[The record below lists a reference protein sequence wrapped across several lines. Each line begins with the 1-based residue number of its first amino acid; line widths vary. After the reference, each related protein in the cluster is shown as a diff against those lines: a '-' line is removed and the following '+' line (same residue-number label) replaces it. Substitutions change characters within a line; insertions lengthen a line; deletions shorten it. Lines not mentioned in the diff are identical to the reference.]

1 MTKSSTKLDT
11 AVPSSQKCEN
21 IILRLR
27 NLLESSIVLD
37 LHYTIMQI
45 IGKYSAVACFLILL
59 CNLPLSAQVLD
70 YNYIF
75 QSTDTWTELTG
86 DQVVFSGAFDDDV
99 SAAITTLPVTMGV
112 EPHTSLYIS
121 TNGFMTL
128 SVAAAPN
135 NYDPLSQ
142 GISVPVIAPF
152 ATNLEGIDATS
163 KVSYTIDFQGIRVQW
178 KNVRRVGYVGE
189 SFSFQARITNQAYNG
204 FLGSISF
211 IYGPFQGVAV
221 PSTSV
226 HVGIRVGTG
235 DTAGT
240 FATRSV
246 DPGSPWLPDT
256 FGTSSTS
263 TCAFP
268 STNTADGFPAE
279 GMKHEWFLFTSYQ
292 GATNP
297 DVSPLC
303 NGTGNVVI
311 FSNYDGGTLN
321 INVDQDIPNLKIGI
335 CTYEPVEVN
344 ISGPFAGN
352 VAEVLYAG
360 FNATGNN
367 NCGLGIPTTSI
378 SGVAPSITQILTTP
392 PVGYEPLHGNG
403 AGGWGG
409 PFNGPGLMVGVGGQ
423 CDTLYPAGGGNTP
436 DEVVYYFLTAFDDD
450 LLFHYTQYNCWLSE
464 VYDISD
470 GGNCCVN
477 PLTPAWTIEIPNDT
491 AVCYNGTLS
500 LQLLGNQNGQGP
512 FTYEWTYNSVPVC
525 TEASCTLPVIEDG
538 EACITVTNVYGQQL
552 SDCFDVSV
560 DAPIFIALSA
570 MDTALCMP
578 AQFTL
583 TNETAPGTFATQ
595 QWTINGSPLA
605 NQSTV
610 TFTPTQPGVFD
621 IALEVSTAIGC
632 SYDTLLTDY
641 LVAYPQP
648 QANYTS
654 DPLILE
660 ADNTDVTL
668 VDLSEGS
675 IASWEWTISL
685 PSEELASMEQNPAF
699 SLPLGVGGSYPM
711 QLQVISPEGC
721 SDIITGTLTV
731 NELFNLF
738 IPTSFTPN
746 GDGVNDVFEVKGS
759 AIDASNFQI
768 SIFNRW
774 GETVYSGKDPNEA
787 WTGGMNGNTYYL
799 PNGLYSYY
807 IATNSLKTGERFEHR
822 GYISI
827 IR

>member
-1 MTKSSTKLDT
+1 
-11 AVPSSQKCEN
+11 
-21 IILRLR
+21 
-27 NLLESSIVLD
+27 
-37 LHYTIMQI
+37 MQI
-45 IGKYSAVACFLILL
+45 TGKYSIVACFLILL

-99 SAAITTLPVTMGV
+99 SAAVTTLPVTMGV

-142 GISVPVIAPF
+142 GISAPVIAPF

-189 SFSFQARITNQAYNG
+189 SFSFQARIINTAYTG
-204 FLGSISF
+204 FGFGSISF

-246 DPGSPWLPDT
+246 DPGAAWLPDT
-256 FGTSSTS
+256 FGTSSTT

-268 STNTADGFPAE
+268 SSNTPDGYPSE
-279 GMKHEWFLFTSYQ
+279 GMKHEWFLNPGYQ

-360 FNATGNN
+360 FNSAAGSN
-367 NCGLGIPTTSI
+367 NCGLGITTTSI
-378 SGVAPSITQILTTP
+378 SGVAPSITQILTAP

-403 AGGWGG
+403 SGGWGG
-409 PFNGPGLMVGVGGQ
+409 LFGGQGIMSGVSGQ
-423 CDTLYPAGGGNTP
+423 CDTLYVAGGGNTP

-491 AVCYNGTLS
+491 AVCYNGALS
-500 LQLLGNQNGQGP
+500 LQLLENQNGEGP
-512 FTYEWTYNSVPVC
+512 FTFEWTYNSVPVC
-525 TEASCTLPVIEDG
+525 AEASCTVPVIEDG

-570 MDTALCMP
+570 SDTALCMP

-632 SYDTLLTDY
+632 AYDTLLTDY

-738 IPTSFTPN
+738 IPNSFTPN

-774 GETVYSGKDPNEA
+774 GETVYSGNDPNEA

-807 IATNSLKTGERFEHR
+807 IATNSLKTGERYEYR
-822 GYISI
+822 GTISI

>member
-1 MTKSSTKLDT
+1 MKLT
-11 AVPSSQKCEN
+11 RSVFITLCLLQCIGSQMYGQ
-21 IILRLR
+21 L
-27 NLLESSIVLD
+27 
-37 LHYTIMQI
+37 
-45 IGKYSAVACFLILL
+45 
-59 CNLPLSAQVLD
+59 LD

-75 QSTDTWTELTG
+75 QSTDTWTELAG
-86 DQVVFSGAFDDDV
+86 DQVVFSGAFDDEV
-99 SAAITTLPVTMGV
+99 STAITTLPVTMGV
-112 EPHTSLYIS
+112 EAHTSLFVS
-121 TNGFMTL
+121 ANGFLTL
-128 SVAAAPN
+128 STAPSTT

-142 GISVPVIAPF
+142 GISAPVIAPF

-163 KVSYTIDFQGIRVQW
+163 KVSYTIDFQGIYVQW
-178 KNVRRVGYVGE
+178 KNVRRAGYVGE
-189 SFSFQARITNQAYNG
+189 SFSFQARIINTAYTG
-204 FLGSISF
+204 FGFGSISF

-226 HVGIRVGTG
+226 HVGIRVGSG

-246 DPGSPWLPDT
+246 DPGAAWLPDT

-268 STNTADGFPAE
+268 STNTPDGFPAE
-279 GMKHEWFLFTSYQ
+279 GMKHEWFLNTEYQ
-292 GATNP
+292 GPTNP

-303 NGTGNVVI
+303 NGTGKVVI

-335 CTYEPVEVN
+335 CTYEPVEVT

-360 FNATGNN
+360 FNAAGNN
-367 NCGLGIPTTSI
+367 NCGLGIFSTSI
-378 SGVAPSITQILTTP
+378 SGVAPSITQILTAP

-409 PFNGPGLMVGVGGQ
+409 PFGGTGQMVGVSGQ

-450 LLFHYTQYNCWLSE
+450 LLFHYTQYDCWLTE

-491 AVCYNGTLS
+491 AVCYNGALS
-500 LQLLGNQNGQGP
+500 LQLLENQNGEGP
-512 FTYEWTYNSVPVC
+512 FTFEWTYNSVSVC
-525 TEASCTLPVIEDG
+525 TEASCTWPVIEDG

-560 DAPIFIALSA
+560 DEPIFIALSA
-570 MDTALCMP
+570 SDTALCMP
-578 AQFTL
+578 AQFVL
-583 TNETAPGTFATQ
+583 TNETAPGSFTTQ

-610 TFTPTQPGVFD
+610 TFTPNQPGVFD
-621 IALEVSTAIGC
+621 VALEVSTAIGC
-632 SYDTLLTDY
+632 AYDTLLTDY
-641 LVAYPQP
+641 LQAFPQP
-648 QANYTS
+648 EANYTTE
-654 DPLILE
+654 PLILE
-660 ADNTDVTL
+660 ADNTDLTL
-668 VDLSEGS
+668 IDLSEGS
-675 IASWEWTISL
+675 IATWEWTISL
-685 PSEELASMEQNPAF
+685 PSEELASMEQSPEF
-699 SLPLGVGGSYPM
+699 SLPLGVGGSYPL

-721 SDIITGTLTV
+721 SDIITGILTV

-746 GDGVNDVFEVKGS
+746 GDGVNDVFKIESTGLNPDSFRMEV
-759 AIDASNFQI
+759 
-768 SIFNRW
+768 FNRW
-774 GETVYSGKDPNEA
+774 GEKVFSSTDPEQV
-787 WTGGMNGNTYYL
+787 WTGGANGGDHYM
-799 PNGLYSYY
+799 PNGIYYYY
-807 IATNSLKTGERFEHR
+807 ISTSSEKSGERFYYK
-822 GYISI
+822 GYFTIV
-827 IR
+827 R

>member
-1 MTKSSTKLDT
+1 
-11 AVPSSQKCEN
+11 
-21 IILRLR
+21 
-27 NLLESSIVLD
+27 
-37 LHYTIMQI
+37 
-45 IGKYSAVACFLILL
+45 
-59 CNLPLSAQVLD
+59 
-70 YNYIF
+70 
-75 QSTDTWTELTG
+75 
-86 DQVVFSGAFDDDV
+86 
-99 SAAITTLPVTMGV
+99 
-112 EPHTSLYIS
+112 
-121 TNGFMTL
+121 
-128 SVAAAPN
+128 
-135 NYDPLSQ
+135 
-142 GISVPVIAPF
+142 
-152 ATNLEGIDATS
+152 
-163 KVSYTIDFQGIRVQW
+163 
-178 KNVRRVGYVGE
+178 
-189 SFSFQARITNQAYNG
+189 
-204 FLGSISF
+204 
-211 IYGPFQGVAV
+211 VAV

-246 DPGSPWLPDT
+246 DPGAAWLPDT

-268 STNTADGFPAE
+268 STNTPDGFPAE
-279 GMKHEWFLFTSYQ
+279 GMKHEWFLNTGYQ
-292 GATNP
+292 GVTNP

-311 FSNYDGGTLN
+311 YSNYEGGVLN

-335 CTYEPVEVN
+335 CTYDPVEVN

-352 VAEVLYAG
+352 VVEVQYAG
-360 FNATGNN
+360 FNSGQPSTCTPN
-367 NCGLGIPTTSI
+367 LFTTSI
-378 SGVAPSITQILTTP
+378 SGVDPSITQILTAP

-403 AGGWGG
+403 SGGWGG
-409 PFNGPGLMVGVGGQ
+409 PFGGTGQMVGVGGQ

-436 DEVVYYFLTAFDDD
+436 DEVVYYFLTTFDDD
-450 LLFHYTQYNCWLSE
+450 LLFHYTQYDCFATGT
-464 VYDISD
+464 YDISD

-491 AVCYNGTLS
+491 AVCYNGALS
-500 LQLLGNQNGQGP
+500 LQLLENQNGEGP
-512 FTYEWTYNSVPVC
+512 FTFEWTYNSVSVC

-560 DAPIFIALSA
+560 DEPIFIAMSVS
-570 MDTALCMP
+570 DTALCMP
-578 AQFTL
+578 AQFVL
-583 TNETAPGTFATQ
+583 TNETASGTFTTQ
-595 QWTINGSPLA
+595 QWTINGSPLT

-621 IALEVSTAIGC
+621 VALEVSTAIGC
-632 SYDTLLTDY
+632 AYDTLLTDY
-641 LVAYPQP
+641 LQAFPQP
-648 QANYTS
+648 EANYTTE
-654 DPLILE
+654 PLILE

-675 IASWEWTISL
+675 IATWEWTISL
-685 PSEELASMEQNPAF
+685 PSEELASMEQSPEF
-699 SLPLGVGGSYPM
+699 SLPLGVGGSYPL

-721 SDIITGTLTV
+721 SDIITGILTV

-738 IPTSFTPN
+738 IPTTFTPN

-759 AIDASNFQI
+759 AIDPNNFQI
-768 SIFNRW
+768 DIFNRW
-774 GETVYSGKDPNEA
+774 GETVYSGNDPNEA
-787 WTGGMNGNTYYL
+787 WTGGMNENTYYL

-807 IATNSLKTGERFEHR
+807 IATNSLKTGERFEYR

>member
-1 MTKSSTKLDT
+1 M
-11 AVPSSQKCEN
+11 
-21 IILRLR
+21 RF
-27 NLLESSIVLD
+27 
-37 LHYTIMQI
+37 
-45 IGKYSAVACFLILL
+45 IGKVYVVACFLILL
-59 CNLPLSAQVLD
+59 GNLSLSAQVLD

-75 QSTDTWTELTG
+75 QSTDTWTELSG
-86 DQVVFSGAFDDDV
+86 DQVVFSGAFDDEV
-99 SAAITTLPVTMGV
+99 SAAIPTLPVTMGV
-112 EPHTSLYIS
+112 EAHTSLFVS

-128 SVAAAPN
+128 STAPSAN

-142 GISVPVIAPF
+142 GISAPVIAPF

-178 KNVRRVGYVGE
+178 KNVRRAGFVGE
-189 SFSFQARITNQAYNG
+189 SFSFQARIISQVYTG
-204 FLGSISF
+204 FGFGSIQF
-211 IYGPFQGVAV
+211 IYGPFQGVAA

-226 HVGIRVGTG
+226 HVGIRVGSG

-246 DPGSPWLPDT
+246 DPGAAWLPDT

-268 STNTADGFPAE
+268 SSNTPDGFPAE
-279 GMKHEWFLFTSYQ
+279 GMKHEWFLNTGYQ
-292 GATNP
+292 GVTNP

-335 CTYEPVEVN
+335 CTYEPVEVT

-360 FNATGNN
+360 FNSAAGNN

-378 SGVAPSITQILTTP
+378 SGVDPSITQILTAP

-403 AGGWGG
+403 SGGWGG
-409 PFNGPGLMVGVGGQ
+409 PFGGVGQMVGVGGQ

-450 LLFHYTQYNCWLSE
+450 LLFHYTQYDCWLTE

-491 AVCYNGTLS
+491 AVCYNGALS
-500 LQLLGNQNGQGP
+500 LQLLENQNGQGP
-512 FTYEWTYNSVPVC
+512 FTYEWTYNTVPVC
-525 TEASCTLPVIEDG
+525 TDASCTVTATEDG
-538 EACITVTNVYGQQL
+538 QACVTVTNVNGQTL

-560 DAPIFIALSA
+560 DAPIAIALSVS
-570 MDTALCMP
+570 DTALCMP
-578 AQFTL
+578 AQFIL
-583 TNETAPGTFATQ
+583 TNDTDPSTFTSQ
-595 QWTINGSPLA
+595 QWTIDSTPYP
-605 NQSTV
+605 NQSSV
-610 TFTPTQPGVFD
+610 TFIPIQPGVFD
-621 IALEVSTAIGC
+621 IALEVSTANGC
-632 SYDTLLTDY
+632 TYDTLLTEY
-641 LVAYPQP
+641 LEAFPQL
-648 QANYTS
+648 QANYTT

-668 VDLSEGS
+668 IDLSEGD
-675 IASWEWTISL
+675 IETWEWTISL
-685 PSEELASMEQNPAF
+685 PTQEIASMDQSPEF
-699 SLPLGVGGSYPM
+699 SLPLGVGGSYPV
-711 QLQVISPEGC
+711 QLAVTSSNGC
-721 SDIITGTLTV
+721 SDFSNGVITV

-738 IPTSFTPN
+738 VPSAFTPN
-746 GDGVNDVFEVKGS
+746 GDGINDVFQLQGTG
-759 AIDASNFQI
+759 IDVNNFQFD
-768 SIFNRW
+768 IFNRW
-774 GETVYSGKDPNEA
+774 GERVFSSTDPSQA
-787 WTGGMNGNTYYL
+787 WTGGASGGDYYI
-799 PNGLYSYY
+799 PNGVYNYY
-807 IATNSLKTGERFEHR
+807 IATNSLKTGERYEYK
-822 GYISI
+822 GTISV

>member
-1 MTKSSTKLDT
+1 M
-11 AVPSSQKCEN
+11 
-21 IILRLR
+21 RF
-27 NLLESSIVLD
+27 
-37 LHYTIMQI
+37 
-45 IGKYSAVACFLILL
+45 IGKVYVVACFLILL
-59 CNLPLSAQVLD
+59 GNLSLSAQVLD

-86 DQVVFSGAFDDDV
+86 DQVVFSGAFDDEV

-112 EPHTSLYIS
+112 EAHTSLFVS

-128 SVAAAPN
+128 STAPSAN

-142 GISVPVIAPF
+142 GISAPVIAPF

-163 KVSYTIDFQGIRVQW
+163 KVSYTIDFQGIYVQW
-178 KNVRRVGYVGE
+178 KNVRRAGYVGE
-189 SFSFQARITNQAYNG
+189 SFSFKARIINTAYTG
-204 FLGSISF
+204 FGFGSISF

-226 HVGIRVGTG
+226 HVGIRVGSG

-246 DPGSPWLPDT
+246 DPGAAWLPDT

-268 STNTADGFPAE
+268 SSNTPDGFPSE
-279 GMKHEWFLFTSYQ
+279 GMKHEWFLNTGYQ
-292 GATNP
+292 GPTNP

-335 CTYEPVEVN
+335 CTYEPVEVT

-360 FNATGNN
+360 FNSAQGSN
-367 NCGLGIPTTSI
+367 NCGLGIPTTTI
-378 SGVAPSITQILTTP
+378 SGVTPSITQILTAP

-403 AGGWGG
+403 QGGWGG
-409 PFNGPGLMVGVGGQ
+409 PFGAPGQMVGVGGQ

-450 LLFHYTQYNCWLSE
+450 LLFHYTQYDCWLTE

-491 AVCYNGTLS
+491 AVCYNGALS
-500 LQLLGNQNGQGP
+500 LQLLENQNGQGP
-512 FTYEWTYNSVPVC
+512 FTYEWTYNTVPVC
-525 TEASCTLPVIEDG
+525 TDASCTVTATEDG
-538 EACITVTNVYGQQL
+538 QACVTVTNVNGQTL
-552 SDCFDVSV
+552 TDCFDVSV
-560 DAPIFIALSA
+560 DAPIAIALSVS
-570 MDTALCMP
+570 DTALCMP
-578 AQFTL
+578 AQFIL
-583 TNETAPGTFATQ
+583 TNETDPSTFTSQ
-595 QWTINGSPLA
+595 QWTIDGTPYP

-610 TFTPTQPGVFD
+610 TFTPIQPGVFD

-632 SYDTLLTDY
+632 TYDTLLTEY
-641 LVAYPQP
+641 LQAFPLP
-648 QANYTS
+648 QANYTT
-654 DPLILE
+654 DPLLLE

-668 VDLSEGS
+668 IDLSEGD
-675 IASWEWTISL
+675 IETWEWTISL
-685 PSEELASMEQNPAF
+685 PSQEIASMDQSPEF
-699 SLPLGVGGSYPM
+699 SLPLGVGGSYPV
-711 QLQVISPEGC
+711 QLAVTSSNGC
-721 SDIITGTLTV
+721 SDFINGVITV

-738 IPTSFTPN
+738 VPSAFTPN
-746 GDGVNDVFEVKGS
+746 GDGINDVFQLQGTG
-759 AIDASNFQI
+759 IDVNNFQFD
-768 SIFNRW
+768 IFNRW
-774 GETVYSGKDPNEA
+774 GERVFSSIDPSQA
-787 WTGGMNGNTYYL
+787 WTGGVNGNE
-799 PNGLYSYY
+799 YY
-807 IATNSLKTGERFEHR
+807 IPDGIYNYYISTNSLKSGERFEYR
-822 GYISI
+822 GTISI
-827 IR
+827 VR

>member
-1 MTKSSTKLDT
+1 M
-11 AVPSSQKCEN
+11 
-21 IILRLR
+21 
-27 NLLESSIVLD
+27 D

-45 IGKYSAVACFLILL
+45 IGKYSAVACFLVIL
-59 CNLPLSAQVLD
+59 CDLPLSAQLLD

-75 QSTDTWTELTG
+75 QSTDTWTELAG
-86 DQVVFSGAFDDDV
+86 DQVVFSGAFDDEV
-99 SAAITTLPVTMGV
+99 STAIATLPVTMGV
-112 EPHTSLYIS
+112 EAHTSLFVS
-121 TNGFMTL
+121 TNGFMTF
-128 SVAAAPN
+128 SIAPSAT

-142 GISVPVIAPF
+142 GISAPVIAPF

-163 KVSYTIDFQGIRVQW
+163 KVSYTIDSQGIRVQW

-189 SFSFQARITNQAYNG
+189 SLSFQARIINQVYTG
-204 FLGSISF
+204 FGFGSISF

-246 DPGSPWLPDT
+246 DPGAAWLPDT

-268 STNTADGFPAE
+268 STNTPDGFPAE
-279 GMKHEWFLFTSYQ
+279 GMKHEWFLNTGYQ
-292 GATNP
+292 GVTNP

-311 FSNYDGGTLN
+311 YSNYEGGVLN

-335 CTYEPVEVN
+335 CTYDPVEVN

-352 VAEVLYAG
+352 VVEVQYAG
-360 FNATGNN
+360 FNSGQPSTCTPN
-367 NCGLGIPTTSI
+367 LFTTSI
-378 SGVAPSITQILTTP
+378 SGVDPSITQILTAP

-403 AGGWGG
+403 SGGWGG
-409 PFNGPGLMVGVGGQ
+409 PFGGAGQMVGVGGQ

-436 DEVVYYFLTAFDDD
+436 DEVVYYFLTTFDDD
-450 LLFHYTQYNCWLSE
+450 LLFHYTQYDCFATGT
-464 VYDISD
+464 YDISD

-491 AVCYNGTLS
+491 AVCYNGALS
-500 LQLLGNQNGQGP
+500 LQLLENQNGEGP
-512 FTYEWTYNSVPVC
+512 FTFEWTYNSVSVC

-560 DAPIFIALSA
+560 DEPIFIAMSVS
-570 MDTALCMP
+570 DTALCMP
-578 AQFTL
+578 AQFVL
-583 TNETAPGTFATQ
+583 TNETASGTFTTQ
-595 QWTINGSPLA
+595 QWTINGSPLT

-621 IALEVSTAIGC
+621 VALEVSTAIGC
-632 SYDTLLTDY
+632 AYDTLLTDY
-641 LVAYPQP
+641 LQAFPQP
-648 QANYTS
+648 EANYTTE
-654 DPLILE
+654 PLILE

-675 IASWEWTISL
+675 IATWEWTISL
-685 PSEELASMEQNPAF
+685 PSEELASMEQSPEF
-699 SLPLGVGGSYPM
+699 SLPLGVGGSYPL

-721 SDIITGTLTV
+721 SDIITGILTV

-738 IPTSFTPN
+738 IPTTFTPN

-759 AIDASNFQI
+759 AIDPNNFQI
-768 SIFNRW
+768 DIFNRW
-774 GETVYSGKDPNEA
+774 GETVYSGNDPNEA
-787 WTGGMNGNTYYL
+787 WTGGMNENTYYL

-807 IATNSLKTGERFEHR
+807 IATNSLKTGERFEYR